1 MSAWPPIATQEQTFR
16 DRRFGPLTQRCF
28 PSSPGFHPKADTMSL
43 IVLRATRIRAGA
55 ASGRSGGL
63 TCVVIGYFELAR
75 RSLQSACPATM
86 RLRVIDAPASRC
98 TLHRAS
104 ATGFRGH
111 RKRIR
116 AERFSTIRR
125 GRARLARSILSRR
138 PPRPVTQGARHGRIT
153 QNSSRRCK
161 VVLVDSWTYG
171 CYNCVNTLP
180 YVTKL
185 YDTYRRRHPY
195 PGISVRT
202 VGRQCAGRAEAAW
215 HHLSGGA
222 GQRLGD
228 LERLAQSIL
237 RRPNT
242 SLTSTVPLLA

>member
-1 MSAWPPIATQEQTFR
+1 MFSGAFLQVRSFIRKRTQCRSSCFEQ
-16 DRRFGPLTQRCF
+16 L
-28 PSSPGFHPKADTMSL
+28 
-43 IVLRATRIRAGA
+43 RIRAGA

-98 TLHRAS
+98 TLHRAT

-111 RKRIR
+111 RNRIR

>member
-1 MSAWPPIATQEQTFR
+1 MVGSRRTLLIAFA
-16 DRRFGPLTQRCF
+16 GLTAAAVAA
-28 PSSPGFHPKADTMSL
+28 PGF
-43 IVLRATRIRAGA
+43 
-55 ASGRSGGL
+55 GG
-63 TCVVIGYFELAR
+63 
-75 RSLQSACPATM
+75 
-86 RLRVIDAPASRC
+86 DA
-98 TLHRAS
+98 
-104 ATGFRGH
+104 
-111 RKRIR
+111 
-116 AERFSTIRR
+116 STIQLVETRAAAPNFVGISKWFNSAPLSISDLR
-125 GRARLARSILSRR
+125 G
-138 PPRPVTQGARHGRIT
+138 
-153 QNSSRRCK
+153 K
-161 VVLVDSWTYG
+161 VVLVDFWTYG